1 MSVEQ
6 IVLNTLS
13 RGTLKMFD
21 ESNTVKIKC
30 KSCQTI
36 LVWDKEL
43 YEEIKHF
50 SWVDVCASCKLEELE
65 RLIH

>member
-1 MSVEQ
+1 MSEELQV
-6 IVLNTLS
+6 
-13 RGTLKMFD
+13 
-21 ESNTVKIKC
+21 VKINC
-30 KSCQTI
+30 SRCQTV
-36 LVWDKEL
+36 LEWEKEL